1 MKFTPEELAE
11 MAAADAE
18 IEATFELTPQEAYD
32 ADRRDKQAQRD
43 NLSPDKALRAEKNRK
58 YRRKHQAEIKEK
70 KRDYRKKNAEKLR
83 TQQRAYYQANKE
95 RISAW
100 KKEWY
105 KRKKQ
110 VKVNP

>member
-1 MKFTPEELAE
+1 

-43 NLSPDKALRAEKNRK
+43 NLSPDKALQAEKDRK
-58 YRRKHQAEIKEK
+58 YRREHQTEIKEK

-83 TQQRAYYQANKE
+83 AYYQANKE

-100 KKEWY
+100 KKAWY
-105 KRKKQ
+105 QRKKQ
-110 VKVNP
+110 VEVNP